1 MVELT
6 VIEERGHKNWEHFMC
21 LMGTGNLMLEN
32 VVTRW
37 HVGSEV
43 RLQDMVI
50 DQCNA
55 VSLLQRHV

>member
-1 MVELT
+1 
-6 VIEERGHKNWEHFMC
+6 MC